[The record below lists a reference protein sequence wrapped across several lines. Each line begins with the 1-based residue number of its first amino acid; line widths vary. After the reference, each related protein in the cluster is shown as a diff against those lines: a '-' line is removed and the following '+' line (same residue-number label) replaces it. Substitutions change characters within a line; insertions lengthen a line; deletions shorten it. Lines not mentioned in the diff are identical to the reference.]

1 MVSSQTPS
9 HSGFWYAGLILLSL
23 IGVLIVRSTLGP
35 AAGSSGPVAV
45 DESAGRR
52 IVSLSPALTRMVMD
66 LGHGAEL
73 VAVGRFDPEA
83 GRLPVAGD
91 YNGADYEKLISLK
104 PTRVLMQSEA
114 TDRLIE
120 LGQSHGWRVHRYQ
133 IDRIQDILEVL
144 TWPDR
149 DQQSGQSMAQV
160 VGEQSAGLKLMA
172 DLRDRLKAMKTK
184 YAADKIEG
192 VLLLVGGDGLR
203 GVRPNTFL
211 GELLEHAG
219 GINVLEAQTFGYPEL
234 DGEKV
239 IHLNPKLILR
249 VAGSNEEIE
258 PGKGLPQSVQDRAV
272 LLRDDEAFLPSTR
285 MADVAQRLADAL
297 RRPRATAGDLP
308 IQPPAGR

>member
-1 MVSSQTPS
+1 MVLSPNAPDSAR
-9 HSGFWYAGLILLSL
+9 WYAGLFLLVL
-23 IGVLIVRSTLGP
+23 IGVFVVRSILGLG
-35 AAGSSGPVAV
+35 AGSSAPVPI

-91 YNGADYEKLISLK
+91 YDGADYEKLIALK
-104 PTRVLMQSEA
+104 PTRVLMQSA
-114 TDRLIE
+114 VSKRLLE
-120 LGQSHGWRVHRYQ
+120 LGKSHGWRVHRYQ
-133 IDRIQDILEVL
+133 IDRVQDVLEVL

-149 DQQSGQSMAQV
+149 DQQGGQSVSQV
-160 VGEQSAGLKLMA
+160 VGEDSAGLKLMA
-172 DLRDRLKAMKTK
+172 TLRDRLKAAKSK
-184 YAADKIEG
+184 YASDKIEA

-219 GINVLEAQTFGYPEL
+219 AVNVLEPATFGYPEL

-239 IHLNPKLILR
+239 IQLNPRLILR
-249 VAGSNEEIE
+249 VTGSKEQID
-258 PGKGLPQSVQDRAV
+258 PGKGLPQSLRGRVV
-272 LLRDDEAFLPSTR
+272 LLKDDEAMLPSTR
-285 MADVAQRLADAL
+285 MADVVERLAEAL
-297 RRPRATAGDLP
+297 RPNRTPESGSP
-308 IQPPAGR
+308 KPPMDK